1 MINNESEPGING
13 AQIEQAF
20 AAEPS
25 DVIQEEWMADEVAY
39 EENKYT
45 NVAADYKKKLEEQGF
60 SNIWERKQFIEDKN
74 IEYQD
79 KAETDID
86 SLGDYIDEDN
96 QILLKEYAENIC
108 SAQTCKKIQENEVKY
123 KEIIEKAEQAKK
135 EEEERI
141 AAEKAVQEAAR
152 QAVRNNSSY
161 SGGNGSG
168 LTKRSGVNY
177 YDGRRETYYSSR
189 VLHHYRT
196 DEWTVDDEGFYRD
209 SQGRYVVAASDK
221 AQGSTFQGSK
231 GECVV
236 LDSGCSAGTTDYY
249 VNW

>member
-96 QILLKEYAENIC
+96 QILLKEYAENIR